1 MEISSTDGDLV
12 DFLEQEFDKINK
24 SPLAILN
31 EWIRQDLIEWNSDL
45 QRIIEDWDKSGEPVQ
60 PKEAG
65 IEFTELTGF
74 RYLGP

>member
-60 PKEAG
+60 PKEAR